1 MVFFLEVTFHFI
13 GKLFVFLCVVNNLEE
28 VYCVILNF
36 IAFFYDSVFDIYQG
50 KVFYITPGVI
60 PSPSVLTDIIECAGG
75 KVEKHRRSLKS
86 IQELNQKEYSYFVIT
101 VGNDLHLLRDLIR
114 NEIGK

>member
-1 MVFFLEVTFHFI
+1 M
-13 GKLFVFLCVVNNLEE
+13 NNLEKE
-28 VYCVILNF
+28 YGIILNLLPSF
-36 IAFFYDSVFDIYQG
+36 MTVFDIYQG

-60 PSPSVLTDIIECAGG
+60 PSPSVLADVIESAGG

-86 IQELNQKEYSYFVIT
+86 IQELNQKEYTYFVIT

-114 NEIGK
+114 NEIGKYKIFYTKFWVLS